1 MTRIVLKCRLP
12 LANFFL
18 DVDAAFE
25 ARVAAIFGPSGAGKT
40 SLLDAIAGLRAISSG
55 EIAIGER
62 LLFSSS
68 RRLAL
73 PPQRRSIGYVPQE
86 AALFPHLSVRK
97 NVLFGA
103 RPAADSAA
111 ADGINLAHVAELLE
125 IESLLNRSASQLSG
139 GEAQRVA
146 LARAI
151 LSRPELLLLDEP
163 LASLDIGLKQR
174 IIPYLRR
181 VRDEFSIP
189 MIYVTHNV
197 TEVFSLADWV
207 VMIKEGKV
215 IDQGSPRDI
224 LPSQWI
230 SADPDQSQ
238 VENILNGRW
247 ICADP
252 GAGRSTVRLESGKE
266 LLVPFF
272 EAPANSFVQ
281 IRIRGD
287 DILLATEKPS
297 GISASNVF
305 RGMVRKIELVDG
317 QAIIRIDSGD
327 MLTIRLTAG
336 AVDSLGLVENRDVYL
351 IIKTRSCVVL

>member
-1 MTRIVLKCRLP
+1 MTRVVLKCRLP
-12 LANFFL
+12 LADFVL
-18 DVDAAFE
+18 DIDAAFE

-40 SLLDAIAGLRAISSG
+40 SLLDAIAGLRVISSG
-55 EIAIGER
+55 EISIGGR
-62 LLFSSS
+62 LLYSSS
-68 RRLAL
+68 RRLSL

-103 RPAADSAA
+103 RPEAEAAA

-125 IESLLNRSASQLSG
+125 IDSLLDRSANQLSG

-146 LARAI
+146 LGRAI
-151 LSRPELLLLDEP
+151 LSRPALLLMDEP
-163 LASLDIGLKQR
+163 LASLDISLKQR

-181 VRDEFSIP
+181 VRDEFAIP

-207 VMIKEGKV
+207 VMIKEGRV
-215 IDQGSPRDI
+215 IDQGSPREI
-224 LPSQWI
+224 LPSHWI
-230 SADPDQSQ
+230 SADPEQSQ
-238 VENILNGRW
+238 VENILNGHW
-247 ICADP
+247 AGADS
-252 GAGRSTVRLESGKE
+252 GAGRSRVRLESGNE

-287 DILLATEKPS
+287 DILLATEKPA

-305 RGMVRKIELVDG
+305 SGVVRKIELVDG
-317 QAIIRIDSGD
+317 QAIIKIDSGD
-327 MLTIRLTAG
+327 ILNARLTAG
-336 AVDSLGLVENRDVYL
+336 AVDSLGLTENRDVYL